1 MKWDSQ
7 NCYNP
12 YYNPLKELSMKSQ
25 NNTDLVQKDD
35 FDSIVMGI
43 MKNFEQNSLPD
54 SISILINFGT
64 EKSHVL
70 YDADQVFHSVAFLC
84 QLQEE
89 NSNVSAYTYNSICIS
104 IFHFHL
110 YFSLLPGKPRLQ
122 LPSDLGSVL
131 PDVPRYLLLHRPGQH
146 PDQVQC
152 KTDAAEVRLRVPSII
167 LGFGTVHLH
176 G

>member
-89 NSNVSAYTYNSICIS
+89 NSNVSSYTYNSICFYIFPFS
-104 IFHFHL
+104 IFICIFH
-110 YFSLLPGKPRLQ
+110 YCQANHDCSCHQIWDPFSQMCHDIFCSTGQVNIQIKFNVKQMPQKWDYESQ
-122 LPSDLGSVL
+122 L
-131 PDVPRYLLLHRPGQH
+131 
-146 PDQVQC
+146 
-152 KTDAAEVRLRVPSII
+152 
-167 LGFGTVHLH
+167 
-176 G
+176 

>member
-89 NSNVSAYTYNSICIS
+89 NSNVSSYTYNSICFYIFPFS
-104 IFHFHL
+104 IFICNCIIGRQTTIAVATR
-110 YFSLLPGKPRLQ
+110 SGIRSPRCATISSA
-122 LPSDLGSVL
+122 PPARSTS
-131 PDVPRYLLLHRPGQH
+131 RSR
-146 PDQVQC
+146 
-152 KTDAAEVRLRVPSII
+152 SM
-167 LGFGTVHLH
+167 
-176 G
+176 

>member
-89 NSNVSAYTYNSICIS
+89 NSNVSSYTYNSICFYIFPFS
-104 IFHFHL
+104 IFICICIIARQTTIAVATR
-110 YFSLLPGKPRLQ
+110 SGIRSPRCATISSA
-122 LPSDLGSVL
+122 PPARSTS
-131 PDVPRYLLLHRPGQH
+131 R
-146 PDQVQC
+146 
-152 KTDAAEVRLRVPSII
+152 SSSM
-167 LGFGTVHLH
+167 
-176 G
+176 